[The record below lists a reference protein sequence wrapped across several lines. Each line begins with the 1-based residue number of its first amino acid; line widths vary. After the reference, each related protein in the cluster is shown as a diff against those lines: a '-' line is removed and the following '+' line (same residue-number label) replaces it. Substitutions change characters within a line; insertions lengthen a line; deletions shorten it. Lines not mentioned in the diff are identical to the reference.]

1 MVSTRKTAPTHL
13 VARASLASQVLA
25 LLRDRKE
32 SATPPMAPER
42 PALLPDWNREA
53 GTLAGLEQD
62 HHDDGQTAEQLQDR
76 NDKR

>member
-32 SATPPMAPER
+32 SATPPMAPE
-42 PALLPDWNREA
+42 EA